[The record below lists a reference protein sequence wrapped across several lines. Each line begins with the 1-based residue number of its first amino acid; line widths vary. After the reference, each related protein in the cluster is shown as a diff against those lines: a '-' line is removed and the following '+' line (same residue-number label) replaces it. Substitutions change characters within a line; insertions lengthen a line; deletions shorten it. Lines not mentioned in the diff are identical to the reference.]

1 MEGNLNIPKTKHKQD
16 LQAENRTRRAPPLIA
31 RDCASFAMRP
41 ESENSNITTGLAEL
55 VSS

>member
-1 MEGNLNIPKTKHKQD
+1 MEGNFKTPRNQHKQD

-41 ESENSNITTGLAEL
+41 ESENSNITTELAEL
-55 VSS
+55 IS